1 MVITFFGEQFLK
13 ISKGDFTL
21 AVNPVSKNSKN
32 GALARFGANVALLS
46 TAHPSMNGVAEVTHG
61 DTVPFVVH
69 GAGEYEIGGMSIVG
83 IGGVTHID
91 SKEYINTSYYFK
103 LDDIGVCILG
113 GINNDKSIESIRE
126 KSGDIDV
133 LFIPLG
139 QYLSPSLASKIAVSL
154 APSIIIPVAHTGKGD
169 ASLTQFLKEN
179 ESHEEVDKL
188 TIKKKDCT
196 GRNGDVIVITPSK

>member
-13 ISKGDFTL
+13 ITKGEFTL
-21 AVNPVSKNSKN
+21 AINPVSKNAKN
-32 GALARFGANVALLS
+32 GAIARFGADVALVS
-46 TAHPSMNGVAEVTHG
+46 TAHPSMNGITEVTHG
-61 DTVPFVVH
+61 DTVPFVVQ

-103 LDDIGVCILG
+103 LDDIGVCVLG
-113 GINNDKSIESIRE
+113 GIENDKSIEVIRE

-133 LFIPLG
+133 LFVPLG
-139 QYLSPSLASKIAVSL
+139 QYLSPSFASKIAVSL
-154 APSIIIPVAHTGKGD
+154 APSLIIPVAHTGKGD
-169 ASLTQFLKEN
+169 SSLAQFLKEN

-188 TIKKKDCT
+188 TIKKKDCV
-196 GRNGDVIVITPSK
+196 GRNGDVIVINPSK